1 MVRIGQYGFPMM
13 VNVIPEGRSG
23 KFFIWHQVVTG
34 EDVGRRKS
42 FDARNGDLI
51 RDEFQAPGEYCLL
64 IKTDLANRQGDII
77 MSDTWFERS
86 TNIEVVT
93 KANGDVLIAGL
104 GIGLIL
110 TLIVLKPEVKS
121 VTVIEMNQDVINLT
135 EKPLRQYLGGASAKL
150 IVIQNDIFKWQ
161 PNKKYDT
168 IYFDVWDHVYGDSY
182 LDTEM
187 LHRKFKYVLNRKNS
201 NCWMNSWLWLR
212 GGYRRLHLEY

>member
-1 MVRIGQYGFPMM
+1 
-13 VNVIPEGRSG
+13 
-23 KFFIWHQVVTG
+23 
-34 EDVGRRKS
+34 
-42 FDARNGDLI
+42 
-51 RDEFQAPGEYCLL
+51 
-64 IKTDLANRQGDII
+64 

-86 TNIEVVT
+86 TNIEVVK

-110 TLIVLKPEVKS
+110 TLIVPKPEVKS

-135 EKPLRQYLGGASAKL
+135 ENPLRQYLGEASDKL

-168 IYFDVWDHVYGDSY
+168 IYFDIWDHVYEDSY

-187 LHRKFKYVLNRKNS
+187 LDKKFKYVLNRKNS

-212 GGYRRLHLEY
+212 GGYKRLHPE